1 MWNYTTIREQAGSTG
16 RVFTVIG
23 RQPSWITR
31 AALTVMVAAFAAIV
45 LLLVV
50 PALLLAAAVFFVLV
64 LARRAWLWV
73 RSLFGL
79 ESSGRR
85 NVRVIVRQ

>member
-1 MWNYTTIREQAGSTG
+1 MWNYTSIREQVGAPG

-23 RQPSWITR
+23 RQPFWITR

-50 PALLLAAAVFFVLV
+50 PALLLAAAVFFALV
-64 LARRAWLWV
+64 LARRAWLFV
-73 RSLFGL
+73 RSMFGL
-79 ESSGRR
+79 RASGRR